1 MKKVF
6 NQIIN
11 SKFVKNVIIMALGF
25 TGAQTLNILL
35 SPVIT
40 RLYGPEAFG
49 IMSTFN
55 AFTQIF
61 VSVAALTYPIAIVLP
76 KNDHDARSLI
86 NLSIYISLFIAIIS
100 TVIVFIFEENIV
112 NMFKI
117 NEIAPFL
124 YYLIP
129 IVIIFAGIMQS
140 LEQWLIRKKKFLINA
155 RVTFLQ
161 SLITNSS
168 KIGIGLFYPTA
179 TVLVFL
185 QAFSNGLKAFMM
197 MLFVKDW
204 RKKNSTNK
212 EYLEIKQLAK
222 KYIDFPLYRAPEV
235 FIYSVSQNIPVLL
248 ISSLFG
254 PASAGFYNIGRT
266 VLGLPSNLIGQAI
279 GDVFYSRVSEAAN
292 NNEDLNYIIK
302 KATIT
307 LFLIGLLPFGLVI
320 LFGPFLF
327 EVVFDKEWFTAGEY
341 ARWIALSS
349 YAVFINKPSVRALPV
364 LRAQRFQLVF
374 TILILIGQVISLS
387 IGFFVFKNDIIAL
400 ALFGTTGALF
410 NIILVLITLNKS
422 KKLIRI

>member
-1 MKKVF
+1 M
-6 NQIIN
+6 
-11 SKFVKNVIIMALGF
+11 L
-25 TGAQTLNILL
+25 
-35 SPVIT
+35 
-40 RLYGPEAFG
+40 
-49 IMSTFN
+49 
-55 AFTQIF
+55 
-61 VSVAALTYPIAIVLP
+61 
-76 KNDHDARSLI
+76 
-86 NLSIYISLFIAIIS
+86 
-100 TVIVFIFEENIV
+100 
-112 NMFKI
+112 
-117 NEIAPFL
+117 
-124 YYLIP
+124 
-129 IVIIFAGIMQS
+129 
-140 LEQWLIRKKKFLINA
+140 
-155 RVTFLQ
+155 
-161 SLITNSS
+161 
-168 KIGIGLFYPTA
+168 KIGE
-179 TVLVFL
+179 
-185 QAFSNGLKAFMM
+185 
-197 MLFVKDW
+197 
-204 RKKNSTNK
+204 KNSTNK

-248 ISSLFG
+248 LSSLFG

-327 EVVFDKEWFTAGEY
+327 EVVFGKEWFTAGEY